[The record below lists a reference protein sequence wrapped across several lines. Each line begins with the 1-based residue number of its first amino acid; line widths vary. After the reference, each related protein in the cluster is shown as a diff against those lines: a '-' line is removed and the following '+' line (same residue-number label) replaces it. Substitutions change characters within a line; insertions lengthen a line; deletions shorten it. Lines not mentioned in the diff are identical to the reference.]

1 MSKEKVLIFD
11 TTLRDGEQSA
21 GAGLTVNEKLE
32 IANQLNLL
40 GVDIIEA
47 GFAASSEGDFDAVK
61 KISNSLSGT
70 TKVAS
75 LARCNPEDIKKAG
88 EALEKAKNPRIHV
101 FISSSDVQI
110 WHQLRKNPEEVLEMA
125 VSSVEFAKQYCDD
138 VEFSPMDATRT
149 DREYLYKILHAVIS
163 SGANTVNI
171 PDTVGFSVPS
181 EFGNLIKSI
190 TQNVD
195 NISQAIISVH
205 CHNDLGNASANSIAA
220 VQNGARQIEGCIN
233 GLGER
238 AGNASLE
245 EVIMNIET
253 RKQFLGVTTNVDT
266 RQIYRT
272 SKMVSDI
279 FGFQVQANKAI
290 VGANAFRHA
299 SGIHQDG
306 VIKNRDTFEIMDP
319 KSIGWTNNSLVM
331 GKLSGRAGLKSKLE
345 ELGFKLSKEELDSA
359 FKSFKDLADRKKIIT
374 DADLENLMSS
384 QRRTNNDNDS
394 FKLEEMHVSSSTT
407 DTPWATVTL
416 STPDGTKIKQNSTGT
431 GPVDAAYKAINK
443 IISAPS
449 TLTEFKIDSVTK
461 GIDAI
466 GDVTVRVEENDQGY
480 LGRGS
485 DTDIIIASAKAYIN
499 ALNRMLSMKQYEQSN
514 ISSGS

>member
-306 VIKNRDTFEIMDP
+306 VIT
-319 KSIGWTNNSLVM
+319 
-331 GKLSGRAGLKSKLE
+331 
-345 ELGFKLSKEELDSA
+345 
-359 FKSFKDLADRKKIIT
+359 
-374 DADLENLMSS
+374 
-384 QRRTNNDNDS
+384 
-394 FKLEEMHVSSSTT
+394 VSYTHL
-407 DTPWATVTL
+407 TL
-416 STPDGTKIKQNSTGT
+416 PTI
-431 GPVDAAYKAINK
+431 Y
-443 IISAPS
+443 
-449 TLTEFKIDSVTK
+449 SV
-461 GIDAI
+461 
-466 GDVTVRVEENDQGY
+466 
-480 LGRGS
+480 
-485 DTDIIIASAKAYIN
+485 
-499 ALNRMLSMKQYEQSN
+499 
-514 ISSGS
+514 